1 MGMNMNTT
9 RRAFSQAALGAL
21 VLGLTPAL
29 STSAYAQTPKKGGTL
44 RYGTVTEVT
53 NLDPHVYG
61 GNAWRVLIEALY
73 SPLVGYDANGAI
85 VPRLA
90 TRWEQPDSKTIVFNL
105 RPGVTF
111 HDGTPVT
118 AQDVKFSLDRI
129 IDAKTAATLRTNL
142 IGATVTLV
150 DDATI
155 KVEKPEPDATLLSV
169 LALPEAAIVS
179 RKWIEGGANV
189 KASANGTGPFALKV
203 YEPSVR
209 AVLEKNAAY
218 FVAGEP
224 YLDTVEVRMIK
235 SDDARV
241 NALRSGSLDMIDF
254 VPWKDIDMLGRL
266 PNFKVDSSGGAF
278 MNVWFNA
285 TRKPFD
291 DPRVRQAIAYAVD
304 REAISKAAFF
314 GHGSPIS
321 GPPTPSDS
329 PFYVKELDGRFKRD
343 TAKAKALLAEAG
355 HAQGLEIELVVFQG
369 LGIYTTTA
377 QVIQA
382 NLKEIGVNCSIKL
395 VEWANLMERKNGA
408 NYDAMLYGVS
418 MKLPDP
424 DVYSY
429 YFGADSTY
437 WAKPIGYRDDVLEK
451 LLAEGRATTEP
462 AKRKPIYAKVEERL
476 LETSPWVFVNYRE
489 QAQAYRRNVKGYKHL
504 AGALNES
511 STGISLPTMWLD

>member
-1 MGMNMNTT
+1 MIIS
-9 RRAFSQAALGAL
+9 RRSFSQAALGAAA
-21 VLGLTPAL
+21 LGLVPGLAGE
-29 STSAYAQTPKKGGTL
+29 AYAQTPKKGGTL

-53 NLDPHVYG
+53 SLDPHVYG

-73 SPLVGYDANGAI
+73 SPLVGYDAKGAV

-90 TRWEQPDSKTIVFNL
+90 ESWEQPDSKTIIFHL
-105 RPGVTF
+105 RAGTTF
-111 HDGTPVT
+111 HDGAPVT
-118 AQDVKFSLDRI
+118 AEDVKFSLDRI
-129 IDAKTAATLRTNL
+129 IDEKTAATLRTNL
-142 IGATVTLV
+142 IGTTVTIV
-150 DDATI
+150 DAKTI
-155 KVEKPEPDATLLSV
+155 KVAKPDPDATLLAV
-169 LALPEAAIVS
+169 LALPEGAIVS

-189 KASANGTGPFALKV
+189 KASANGTGPFVLKQ
-203 YEPSVR
+203 YEPLVR
-209 AVLEKNAAY
+209 AVLEKNPAY

-224 YLDTVEVRMIK
+224 YLNAVEVRMIK

-278 MNVWFNA
+278 MNIWFNA

-291 DPRVRQAIAYAVD
+291 DPKVRQAIAYAVD

-314 GHGSPIS
+314 GHGSPIY

-329 PFYVKELDGRFKRD
+329 PFYNKDLDGRFKRD
-343 TAKAKALLAEAG
+343 PAKAKQLLAQAG
-355 HAQGLEIELVVFQG
+355 HDKGLEIELIVFQG

-382 NLKEIGVNCSIKL
+382 NLKEIGVNVTIKL
-395 VEWANLMERKNGA
+395 VEWANLMERKNAA

-424 DVYSY
+424 DAYSY

-437 WAKPIGYRDDVLEK
+437 WAKPIGYRDETLEK
-451 LLAEGRATTEP
+451 LLVEGRSTTEE
-462 AKRKPIYAKVEERL
+462 ARRKAIYAKVEERL

-489 QAQAYRRNVKGYKHL
+489 QAQAYRRNVKGYQHL
-504 AGALNES
+504 SGALNES
-511 STGISLPTMWLD
+511 STGISLPTMWID

>member
-1 MGMNMNTT
+1 MTIS
-9 RRAFSQAALGAL
+9 RRSFSQAALGAL
-21 VLGLTPAL
+21 TLGLAPGFAG
-29 STSAYAQTPKKGGTL
+29 SAFAQPPKKGGTL

-73 SPLVGYDANGAI
+73 SPLVGYDAKGAV

-90 TRWEQPDSKTIVFNL
+90 TRWEQPDSKTIVFHL
-105 RPGVTF
+105 RQGVKF
-111 HDGTPVT
+111 HDGAPVT
-118 AQDVKFSLDRI
+118 AEDVKFSLDRI
-129 IDAKTAATLRTNL
+129 IDAKSAATLRTNL
-142 IGATVTLV
+142 VGATVTIV
-150 DDATI
+150 DAGTV
-155 KVEKPEPDATLLSV
+155 KVEKPEPDATLLAV

-189 KASANGTGPFALKV
+189 KASANGTGPFSLKQ

-224 YLDTVEVRMIK
+224 YLEAVEVRMIK

-254 VPWKDIDMLGRL
+254 VPWKDIDMLGRM

-291 DPRVRQAIAYAVD
+291 DPRIRQAIAYAVD

-314 GHGSPIS
+314 GHGSPIF

-329 PFYVKELDGRFKRD
+329 PFHVKELDGRFKRD
-343 TAKAKALLAEAG
+343 PAKAKALLAEAG
-355 HAQGLEIELVVFQG
+355 HDKGLDLELIVFQG

-382 NLKEIGVNCSIKL
+382 NLKEIGVNVSIKL
-395 VEWANLMERKNGA
+395 VEWANLMERKNAA

-437 WAKPIGYRDDVLEK
+437 WAKPIGYRDEVLEK
-451 LLAEGRATTEP
+451 LLTEGRSNTEE
-462 AKRKPIYAKVEERL
+462 AKRKVIYAKAEERL

-489 QAQAYRRNVKGYKHL
+489 QAQAYRRNVKGYRHL
-504 AGALNES
+504 SGALNES

>member
-1 MGMNMNTT
+1 MTIS
-9 RRAFSQAALGAL
+9 RRSFSQAALAAA
-21 VLGLTPAL
+21 VYGLTPGL
-29 STSAYAQTPKKGGTL
+29 SGSAFAQTPRKGGTL

-73 SPLVGYDANGAI
+73 SPLVGYDATGAV

-90 TRWEQPDSKTIVFNL
+90 ERWEQPDSRTILFHL
-105 RPGVTF
+105 RAGTTF
-111 HDGTPVT
+111 HDGAPVT
-118 AQDVKFSLDRI
+118 AEDVKFSLDRI
-129 IDAKTAATLRTNL
+129 IDEKTAATLRTNL
-142 IGATVTLV
+142 IGATVTIV
-150 DDATI
+150 DAKTVR
-155 KVEKPEPDATLLSV
+155 VEKPQPDATLLSI

-179 RKWIEGGANV
+179 RKWIESGANV
-189 KASANGTGPFALKV
+189 KASANGTGPFVLTQ
-203 YEPSVR
+203 YEPMVR
-209 AVLEKNAAY
+209 AVLEKNPTY
-218 FVAGEP
+218 FVDGQP
-224 YLDTVEVRMIK
+224 YLNGVEVRMIK

-254 VPWKDIDMLGRL
+254 VPWKDIDMLGRM

-278 MNVWFNA
+278 MNIWFNA

-314 GHGSPIS
+314 GHGSPIY

-329 PFYVKELDGRFKRD
+329 PFYNKELDGRFKRD
-343 TAKAKALLAEAG
+343 PAKAKALLAQAG
-355 HAQGLEIELVVFQG
+355 QDKGLEIELIVFQG

-382 NLKEIGVNCSIKL
+382 NLKEIGVTVNIRL
-395 VEWANLMERKNGA
+395 VEWANVMERKNAA

-424 DVYSY
+424 DAYAY

-437 WAKPIGYRDDVLEK
+437 WAKPIGYRDEELEK
-451 LLAEGRATTEP
+451 LLAEGRATTETG
-462 AKRKPIYAKVEERL
+462 KRKAIYAKVEERL

-489 QAQAYRRNVKGYKHL
+489 QAQAYRRNVKGYTHL
-504 AGALNES
+504 SGALNES
-511 STGISLPTMWLD
+511 SAGISLPTMSID